1 MQRPQTF
8 CGRSCVSIR
17 MGQKIPMIPRGK
29 QKGIE
34 MRSDRRELLKALPV
48 AASAA
53 LAWPAAEAQS
63 QTSTARL
70 EIKPANRPFLPL
82 QKTTLQIAG
91 TNWQNGT
98 VIVVDGA
105 GREYVR
111 HKPGPELS
119 FTIGGALGRHSARLL
134 DEHGSVVA
142 ETFFSVD
149 CSTQIKDEGGVFSGL
164 VDSVL
169 WTMMSW
175 SENNP
180 VQCIR
185 HNGRV
190 YQFFANWVFDHTLIL
205 KGMKYYWPDLK
216 DAIDFFAETQREDG
230 MIWENCYP
238 GTPDYNFF
246 DWKFNYDGF
255 VKKIGDGSWQL
266 RRAPVESHVE
276 QYFVE
281 GLYATWKATGD
292 TEWMKG
298 RLDCAMRALRF
309 VTRSPYRWSEKHQL
323 MHRGFTIDT
332 WDYVSDDQQRFGGSV
347 FMVYLGKSEFGI
359 FHGDNTNLILQCRN
373 LAEMLTAAGRAGEAH
388 EFTKLA
394 DEVETRLNALAW
406 NGEFYTHWIAENPDY
421 KPDVGVDMST
431 QVSLSNAYALN
442 RGIAQD
448 KCMSIIKTYQRI
460 RREMPPS
467 SPGEFYGIYPPF
479 QKDFTLNIPGLVWEY
494 CNGGVLVVVGG
505 ELAHGA
511 FEHGCETYGVDILR
525 RIKAIADR
533 YHGYLPV
540 TLRGKAV
547 EAPQR
552 RFSSVDIGKIA
563 NASHGTDASAFPLWS
578 NEGNRIA
585 ELPSGRQEFQGVP
598 FQVID
603 PAQGDHPSCVVLSR
617 KSPFK
622 AQALVPIGA
631 KAASVYLLNAAD
643 GQAASLL
650 ATFHY
655 ADGTSESLDVD
666 GHSWAFPT
674 DSKYAKA
681 GPRTQD
687 TYRIA
692 WKKTTADEQEFGV
705 YVTGIN
711 NPHPEKEIVSIECSV
726 AGASSKWLILAA
738 TLCTAPVFFAPYDDL
753 STGIPDGWNGSVL
766 YALFEGLAGVK
777 DLGSAFSRT
786 ALTPRWEAA
795 RVPSAEVTLRYPAC
809 KGYCAYKYRAGGGKL
824 QIKFTGSAEQFDVEF
839 LLPPGSRVQKTR
851 LNGREIASSLRRIE
865 DSNYLVLAPIPAGVH
880 QVDVDLA

>member
-1 MQRPQTF
+1 M
-8 CGRSCVSIR
+8 
-17 MGQKIPMIPRGK
+17 K
-29 QKGIE
+29 
-34 MRSDRRELLKALPV
+34 SDRRELLKALPI

-53 LAWPAAEAQS
+53 LAWPAAQAQS
-63 QTSTARL
+63 HAGTVRL
-70 EIKPANRPFLPL
+70 EIEAANGPLLPL
-82 QKTTLQIAG
+82 QKATLHIEG
-91 TNWQNGT
+91 SNWQNGT
-98 VIVVDGA
+98 VVVLDGA
-105 GREYVR
+105 GREYLR
-111 HKPGPELS
+111 GTPATEFR

-134 DEHGSVVA
+134 DAHGSVLA
-142 ETFFSVD
+142 EAHFSVD
-149 CSTQIKDEGGVFSGL
+149 CSTKINDEGGVFSGL
-164 VDSVL
+164 MDSVL

-190 YQFFANWVFDHTLIL
+190 YQFFANWIFDHTLIL
-205 KGMKYYWPDLK
+205 KGMKYFWPDLK
-216 DAIDFFAETQREDG
+216 DAIDFFADTQRDDG

-292 TEWMKG
+292 TQWMKG
-298 RLDCAMRALRF
+298 KLDCAMRALRF
-309 VTRSPYRWSEKHQL
+309 VTKSPYRWSEKHRL

-347 FMVYLGKSEFGI
+347 FMVYLGKSEFGV

-373 LAEMLTAAGRAGEAH
+373 LAEMLTAAGRADEGR

-406 NGEFYTHWIAENPDY
+406 NGNYYIHWIPENPDY

-442 RGIAQD
+442 RGIAHD
-448 KCMSIIKTYQRI
+448 KCMSILNTYQRI
-460 RREMPPS
+460 RREMPSS

-479 QKDFTLNIPGLVWEY
+479 QKDFTLNVPGLVWEY

-511 FEHGCETYGVDILR
+511 FEHGCETYGADILR

-547 EAPQR
+547 ETPQR
-552 RFSSVDIGKIA
+552 NFSKVDIGKIA
-563 NASHGTDASAFPLWS
+563 NASHGTKANAIPLWS
-578 NEGNRIA
+578 SDDNHIA
-585 ELPSGRQEFQGVP
+585 DLPSRHQEFQGVP
-598 FQVID
+598 FEIID
-603 PAQGDHPSCVVLSR
+603 PAQGDQPSCIVLSR
-617 KSPFK
+617 QSHSQ
-622 AQALVPIGA
+622 AQILLPIGA
-631 KAASVYLLNAAD
+631 RASSIYLLNAAN
-643 GQAASLL
+643 GRTASLV
-650 ATFHY
+650 ATLHY
-655 ADGTSESLDVD
+655 ADGTSHSLDVD

-674 DSKYAKA
+674 DSKYAKE
-681 GPRTQD
+681 GPRTED
-687 TYRIA
+687 IYRVA
-692 WKKTTADEQEFGV
+692 WKKSTPDEQEFGV
-705 YVTGIN
+705 YATGIN
-711 NPHPEKEIVSIECSV
+711 NPQPEKEIASIECSV
-726 AGASSKWLILAA
+726 AGANGKWLILAV
-738 TLCTAPVFFAPYDDL
+738 TLSSAPVFFAPYDDL

-766 YALFEGLAGVK
+766 YALFEGLAGIK

-786 ALTPRWEAA
+786 ALTPRWGAA
-795 RVPSAEVTLRYPAC
+795 SVPSVEVTLRYPASD
-809 KGYCAYKYRAGGGKL
+809 GYCAYKYRATERKL
-824 QIKFTGSAEQFDVEF
+824 QIEFTGSAENFDVQF
-839 LLPPGSRVQKTR
+839 LLPPDSRVQKTR
-851 LNGREIASSLRRIE
+851 LNGQEAATSLRRIE
-865 DSNYLVLAPIPAGVH
+865 GSTYLVLATISSGVH
-880 QVDVDLA
+880 QVEVDLA